1 MAVWVQCK
9 SSCPIHS
16 ASIDRTNLR
25 RFCRKFAHRW
35 IDFRAAAQ
43 CDIFRPNS
51 ESSSCPSSDHSWSWR
66 ELSVRQEVSRR
77 EFLHSSLAAFAG
89 SLVLSDRAFSCSN
102 YLFQDAERSTAP
114 NVTIIR
120 ATTRTLDINGK
131 APEAMGLLRPNGTQG
146 MSCVT
151 DQLFN
156 VRLDNELSVPT
167 AIHWHGLH
175 PPNNEDGVPGVTARR
190 YRVGRA
196 GYLQRFVSSSACR
209 GYVQH
214 QPVCCQWP
222 EPWDVRPA

>member
-1 MAVWVQCK
+1 M
-9 SSCPIHS
+9 
-16 ASIDRTNLR
+16 
-25 RFCRKFAHRW
+25 
-35 IDFRAAAQ
+35 
-43 CDIFRPNS
+43 
-51 ESSSCPSSDHSWSWR
+51 
-66 ELSVRQEVSRR
+66 RQGVSRR
-77 EFLHSSLAAFAG
+77 EFSHRSLAAFAG
-89 SLVLSDRAFSCSN
+89 SLVLRDRAFSCSN
-102 YLFQDAERSTAP
+102 YLFQDAGRSTAP

-131 APEAMGLLRPNGTQG
+131 AAEAMGLLQPNGTQG
-146 MSCVT
+146 MRCVA

-175 PPNNEDGVPGVTARR
+175 PPNNEDGVLGVTARR

-214 QPVCCQWP
+214 QPVCCQWRRNHGTCARRDSGRHSDRSYILIAGELRRSADRQSCSAARWRIAASPAWCAGPPP
-222 EPWDVRPA
+222 ERRSG